1 MAGNLS
7 ADASLAV
14 EHHLGEHHAVER
26 FAMLE
31 GEQDG
36 GHAILSEGAGGDMY
50 LRLLGLFF
58 VLFHGAVSG
67 IEEVDLVVK
76 LAGAHVNMDPPLCA
90 ALDAYGVG
98 QLALYANDE
107 VAHLVARQSGNVEVN
122 GLALQVSS
130 DIHLL
135 QGGLLLHKR
144 AHVAAQA
151 SLRVAA
157 TLGPVVHDDGLV
169 EVETDSVQGIE
180 QALIEEAPRFV
191 AKALIH
197 VGAYQFLDIKELGC

>member
-1 MAGNLS
+1 
-7 ADASLAV
+7 
-14 EHHLGEHHAVER
+14 
-26 FAMLE
+26 
-31 GEQDG
+31 
-36 GHAILSEGAGGDMY
+36 MY
-50 LRLLGLFF
+50 LGLLGLFF

-98 QLALYANDE
+98 QLSLYTDDE
-107 VAHLVARQSGNVEVN
+107 VAHLVACQSRHVEVN
-122 GLALQVSS
+122 SLALQVSS

-144 AHVAAQA
+144 AHITAQSA
-151 SLRVAA
+151 LRITA

-180 QALIEEAPRFV
+180 QALIEKVPRLV
-191 AKALIH
+191 AKTLIH
-197 VGAYQFLDIKELGC
+197 VGAHQLLDVKEVAYLLLYYG